1 MFGWPVDWVVAVLQ
15 LRMLE
20 TKCSPG
26 PARRSVRA
34 GCAIIL
40 AHLGVLGRNV
50 HHQKLISKYW
60 HFYYTSGVTQPPNTI
75 PVVRLKF
82 V

>member
-15 LRMLE
+15 LQMLE

-50 HHQKLISKYW
+50 HHQKINFQILALLLHQW
-60 HFYYTSGVTQPPNTI
+60 CYTAPKTLS
-75 PVVRLKF
+75 RLLD
-82 V
+82 